1 MVCRFNNNILTL
13 NAEKTLTVAVRMRRK
28 TSHQT
33 DTFQKPERA
42 DVWEREGEKEGERE
56 GERAV
61 KQQFSFKTLK
71 KVLNLKK

>member
-1 MVCRFNNNILTL
+1 
-13 NAEKTLTVAVRMRRK
+13 MRRK

-33 DTFQKPERA
+33 DIFQKLERA